1 MAAMAGMADGMVT
14 NSHCSVPKM
23 WKIIAWECGL
33 CGKTNEDMAHR
44 HCHICGIPRPVCYYV
59 VAGPIE
65 PKSGR
70 RWFGTAANP
79 INEEEL
85 DAYGEVPSP
94 CNSTDPLPALSSI
107 TTVASQSDNNNED
120 LNNGNNNEEGSSK
133 KGAD

>member
-1 MAAMAGMADGMVT
+1 
-14 NSHCSVPKM
+14 M

-33 CGKTNEDMAHR
+33 CGKTNEDMAHC
-44 HCHICGIPRPVCYYV
+44 HCHICRIPRPVCYYI

-70 RWFGTAANP
+70 RWFGRAANP
-79 INEEEL
+79 INEEDL
-85 DAYGEVPSP
+85 DADGEVPSP
-94 CNSTDPLPALSSI
+94 RNSTDPSPALSSI
-107 TTVASQSDNNNED
+107 TTVASQSDKNNED